1 VCFLLIHIDYIC
13 IHLLIV
19 SCNCSFHYDS
29 KTALVNQINKPL
41 QESQGNFIQG
51 KFEMSETHPDTVLF
65 TALNSFFGQI
75 LEKDAQGNTDMSMR
89 WRIHDAIGSGNNIL
103 LKLIPNLQK
112 WMDTEGDT
120 DEDAKV
126 KEMGS
131 SHRLQFLFCQLIGA
145 IASREHPLVLFLDD
159 LQVSRVSIVLSYEFL
174 CSI

>member
-1 VCFLLIHIDYIC
+1 MY
-13 IHLLIV
+13 
-19 SCNCSFHYDS
+19 CSFYYDS

-120 DEDAKV
+120 DEVANV

-159 LQVSRVSIVLSYEFL
+159 IQWAVSENINAYDVFIFICEEYLISFL
-174 CSI
+174 FY